1 MKRGFYLRMVL
12 TNIRNNGKLYIP
24 YTLASIVTVM
34 MFYLM
39 CFLTDKIDG
48 AEMLGAVQM
57 LFILRLGLIVVA
69 IFSSI
74 IILYTN
80 SFLMKQRKK
89 ELGLFNILGM
99 EKKHIGKLMALET
112 LVVGG
117 GSIIAGLLT
126 GMLFSKLLLALVLRI
141 VRVDVPFGFSIS
153 ILGIAASVG
162 LFAIIYLTALAYNL
176 GHVHLANPISLLLS
190 RNTGEKEPKT
200 KWIIATISTL
210 LLGAGYYLALTVKQ
224 PLDALVLFFVAV
236 ILVIL
241 GTYGLMTTGSIVLL
255 KALRK
260 NKAYYYKR
268 NHFISVSSMMYRM
281 KQNAIGLAS
290 ICILSTMVLVTL
302 STTTSLYMGMKDAAM
317 DASPRSIQIQGM
329 QTSTD
334 DRSKIDEAVGQFIR
348 QNGLKA
354 TGTIKYAYFETFMQ
368 QETTDFTGDGGNV
381 FEDEMDARVIFIPLQ
396 DYKDRTGSE
405 VALEEGQA
413 LLLTKNVEYQSSVA
427 TFSGMKFDIVKD
439 NAKTSFDIP
448 MEKYVGVPLYF
459 VIVRDEMTL
468 EQIYNNVKQQ
478 SDPTTDHELQG
489 LSYYYGFNVEQ
500 TDQQLDHLTTK
511 LEEEINSL
519 EFGDT
524 GWAYAAS
531 VASFEVEFL
540 TVYGGFFFIGI
551 FLGILFTM
559 ATILIM
565 YYKQISE
572 GYEDR
577 GRFEI
582 MQKVG
587 MEKSMIRSAI
597 RSQVLTVF
605 FMPLAA
611 ACIHIAFAFKMIAKL
626 LSVLYMPDWH
636 LFAITT
642 GCTLLVFGVIYTL
655 AYNLT
660 ARAYYKI
667 VL

>member
-1 MKRGFYLRMVL
+1 MRKGFYLRMVL

-39 CFLTDKIDG
+39 CFLTSEVNG
-48 AEMLGAVQM
+48 AEMLGAVQL
-57 LFILRLGLIVVA
+57 LFILKLGLIVVA

-112 LVVGG
+112 LIVGG
-117 GSIIAGLLT
+117 GSIITGLLT

-141 VRVDVPFGFSIS
+141 IRVEVPFGFSIS
-153 ILGIAASVG
+153 IVGLLLTAG
-162 LFAIIYLTALAYNL
+162 LFATIYIVALAYNL
-176 GHVHLANPISLLLS
+176 GHIHLANPITLLLS
-190 RNTGEKEPKT
+190 GNTGEREPKT
-200 KWIIATISTL
+200 KWVIATISAVL
-210 LLGAGYYLALTVKQ
+210 LCAGYYLALTVKQ
-224 PLDALVLFFVAV
+224 PLDALLLFFVAV

-241 GTYGLMTTGSIVLL
+241 GTYGLMTTGSIVML
-255 KALRK
+255 KMLRK
-260 NKAYYYKR
+260 NKGYYYKT

-302 STTTSLYMGMKDAAM
+302 STTTSLYMGMKDATI
-317 DASPRSIQIQGM
+317 DASPRSLQVEGM
-329 QTSTD
+329 ETTVE
-334 DRSKIDEAVGQFIR
+334 DREMIDSAILQFIE
-348 QNGLKA
+348 NNSLNA
-354 TGTIKYAYFETFMQ
+354 TGTLKYAYFESFMQ
-368 QETTDFTGDGGNV
+368 KEKTDFTSDGGNV
-381 FEDEMDARVIFIPLQ
+381 MEDEMDARVVFIPLA
-396 DYKDRTGSE
+396 DYRERTGSTIE
-405 VALEEGQA
+405 LEGGQA
-413 LLLTKNVEYQSSVA
+413 ILFTKNVEYENPVA
-427 TFSGMKFDIVKD
+427 TFSGMAFDIVKD
-439 NAKTSFDIP
+439 NTDPKFDIP
-448 MEKYVGVPLYF
+448 METYVGVPLYF
-459 VIVRDEMTL
+459 VIVRDETTL
-468 EQIYNNVKQQ
+468 ARIYEEVKQQ
-478 SDPTTDHELQG
+478 SDPTTAQEYKG
-489 LSYYYGFNVEQ
+489 LGYYYGFNVEQ
-500 TDQQLDHLTTK
+500 TDQQLDALTTK
-511 LEEEINSL
+511 LDSVLKNLPYS
-519 EFGDT
+519 GT
-524 GWAYAAS
+524 GWAYASS
-531 VASFEVEFL
+531 VASFGVDFL
-540 TVYGGFFFIGI
+540 TIYGGFFFIGI
-551 FLGILFTM
+551 FLGLLFTM

-577 GRFEI
+577 SRFEI

-587 MEKSMIRSAI
+587 MEQSMIRGAI

-605 FMPLAA
+605 FMPLAI
-611 ACIHIAFAFKMIAKL
+611 ACIHIGFAFNMIAKL

-642 GCTLLVFGVIYTL
+642 GCTLLIFGVIYTI